1 MGGKHHAHKIAQSLA
16 LANGMYLDQG
26 YYHFSYYD
34 DVLEDVGKAVGV
46 DFSKKYL
53 KLGQIRSL
61 LASTKKSSWIR

>member
-1 MGGKHHAHKIAQSLA
+1 
-16 LANGMYLDQG
+16 MYLDQG

-34 DVLEDVGKAVGV
+34 DVLEDVGKAVGI

-61 LASTKKSSWIR
+61 LASTKKTS